1 MVRSTE
7 MSKPLFVCIASPEAV
22 STMETNAEVV
32 VQTMLVR
39 LVDHREVREVEATV
53 QIKVKLR

>member
-1 MVRSTE
+1 MVRSTK
-7 MSKPLFVCIASPEAV
+7 MSKPLFVCIASLEAI

-32 VQTMLVR
+32 VQIMLIR